1 MAFTVIPASVPIH
14 TEEWVRALNAPASEL
29 EPLTESELEFVRL
42 FKLRA
47 EDHQRRTVLLRKYV
61 LERQQRQGTQFGHL
75 IEELIR
81 PLDERFSVV
90 SVSRRGSPDGWKVTL
105 RDGEPGVIEFQCPLA
120 TVEAFADGAATKQ
133 EYESLRQFL
142 MQQLNQ
148 ERASE
153 AAS

>member
-29 EPLTESELEFVRL
+29 EPLNEAELDFVRR

-75 IEELIR
+75 VEELIR

-90 SVSRRGSPDGWKVTL
+90 SVSRRGTPEGWKVTL
-105 RDGEPGVIEFQCPLA
+105 ADGERGVVEFECPLPL
-120 TVEAFADGAATKQ
+120 VEAFADEAATKQ

-142 MQQLNQ
+142 TRQLNQ
-148 ERASE
+148 E